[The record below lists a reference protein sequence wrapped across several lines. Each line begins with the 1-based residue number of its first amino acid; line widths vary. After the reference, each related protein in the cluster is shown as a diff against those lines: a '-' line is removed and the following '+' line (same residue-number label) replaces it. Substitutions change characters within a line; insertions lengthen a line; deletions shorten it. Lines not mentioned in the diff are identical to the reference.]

1 MLVLVLLGLHSTKL
15 CKLFISL
22 HLSTSHTNLGHE
34 MMGTILTFCVGHLH
48 WLVVS
53 NFEFDISFLHM
64 EPGLITNMTYL
75 DVELSLLY
83 EHIHAA
89 VHPLHG
95 DLALLVHGDIA
106 LVMKVPLR
114 TMFPH
119 LVMNLL
125 W

>member
-1 MLVLVLLGLHSTKL
+1 
-15 CKLFISL
+15 
-22 HLSTSHTNLGHE
+22 

-53 NFEFDISFLHM
+53 NFELDISFLHM

-106 LVMKVPLR
+106 LVKKVPLR